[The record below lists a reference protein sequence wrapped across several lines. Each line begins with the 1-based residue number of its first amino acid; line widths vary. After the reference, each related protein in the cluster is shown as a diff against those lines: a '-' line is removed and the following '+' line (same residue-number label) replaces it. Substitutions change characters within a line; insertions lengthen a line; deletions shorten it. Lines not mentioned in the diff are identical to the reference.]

1 MRKVIA
7 LAITVLLMFS
17 CSEENEFKITT
28 FQAQREGDGVLFNA
42 NIYSAQVDENGVIT
56 IEGSTSL
63 ETITLVAYPQDA
75 TSCTGAISVGQGSCY
90 DMQYNAS
97 FANFIDENN
106 VLWST
111 NKIPDES
118 VQVYRPDGMISIT
131 AGSLEEGTLSGR
143 FYFNAFNPTGLNSVG
158 FSEGVFN
165 NIPFT
170 TGPTT
175 NYFTCVDA
183 EEQVQQ
189 TMIAYNN
196 ADLMESA
203 VFEQLCNAYVN
214 ALYTQIEYCGDVNGT
229 IQETI
234 DQLTVNNCQLTCEQ
248 ISDNTATAQSD
259 YNNATLGNTIDMCT
273 RYIQYLNEQID
284 TCGDPNGD
292 LQAAIDSLD
301 CGDDDGDGVP
311 NSIEDLNNNG
321 DLTDDDTDGDLN
333 ADYLD
338 EDDDDDGILTN
349 DELNLDADG
358 NAADTDMDGIP
369 DYLDLDED
377 NDGILTADEDI
388 NADGNPLN
396 DDTDGDGIPNYLDQD
411 DDGDGVFTVYEGMID
426 TDNDGTPNYL
436 DNDDDGDTILTIYEF
451 IDDDGDGNPVDSQ
464 DFDSDGMDD
473 YLDNDDDNDGVPTAD
488 ENPDPNGDGN
498 PDDAQNSD
506 ADSAPDYL
514 DAN

>member
-1 MRKVIA
+1 MKKVITLLS
-7 LAITVLLMFS
+7 LALLMFN
-17 CSEENEFKITT
+17 CSNDQEFNVTS
-28 FQAQREGDGVLFNA
+28 FQAEKSGVIWDA
-42 NIYSAQVDENGVIT
+42 NFYSAQVDENGVIT
-56 IEGSTSL
+56 IEGSTGL
-63 ETITLVAYPQDA
+63 ETITIVAYGEDA
-75 TSCTGAISVGQGSCY
+75 SGCSNLFNNSQGVCY

-97 FANFIDENN
+97 FANFTDQNN

-111 NKIPDES
+111 NKIPDQS
-118 VQVYRPDGMISIT
+118 VQLYRPDGVVSIVD
-131 AGSLEEGTLSGR
+131 GSLEEGKLSGQ
-143 FYFNAFNPTGLNSVG
+143 FYFNAFNPTGLTSI
-158 FSEGVFN
+158 SITKGVFY

-183 EEQVQQ
+183 EDQVQQ
-189 TMIAYNN
+189 AMIAYNN
-196 ADLMESA
+196 ADLMDSA
-203 VFEQLCNAYVN
+203 LFEQLCNAYVN

-234 DQLTVNNCQLTCEQ
+234 DQVNANNCQLTCDQ
-248 ISDNTATAQSD
+248 IATNTSTAQSD

-292 LQAAIDSLD
+292 LQAIIDNLD

-311 NSIEDLNNNG
+311 NSVEDLNNDG
-321 DLTDDDTDGDLN
+321 DLSNDDTDADLN
-333 ADYLD
+333 PNHLD
-338 EDDDDDGILTN
+338 DDDDDDGILTS
-349 DELNLDADG
+349 DELNLDANG
-358 NAADTDMDGIP
+358 NPADTDMDGIP

-377 NDGILTADEDI
+377 NDGIPTADEDVD
-388 NADGNPLN
+388 NDGNPLN
-396 DDTDGDGIPNYLDQD
+396 DDTDGDGIPNYLDND
-411 DDGDGVFTVYEGMID
+411 DDGDGIYSIYEGTID
-426 TDNDGTPNYL
+426 TDMDGIVNYL
-436 DNDDDGDTILTIYEF
+436 DSDDDGDSILTQFEF
-451 IDDDGDGNPVDSQ
+451 VDSNADGNPIDSQ
-464 DFDSDGMDD
+464 DFDSDGIDD
-473 YLDNDDDNDGVPTAD
+473 YLDNDDDNDGLLTID